1 MKKIFNIILMA
12 ALLLGAY
19 SCTDLLD
26 PSLRGLGRNQQL
38 LENAKVT
45 VYFGVPEEVTTK
57 ADMAAQPS
65 ISTMHVFVFNK
76 IGVLIE
82 TAVARELGSVT
93 SNGEAGAKHWAVDL
107 QMGAAERHLH
117 FIADLPSDFEIPKT
131 GSEVA
136 LIQSITTKT
145 PAAAYWQRIVLANGI
160 DAYKYDGTGEY
171 SYVDP
176 TTGESHTVA
185 VPGTVSGDTYSYEDT
200 EAGETITI
208 TVNKGDYIN
217 TSGKKVLDAKGL
229 YASESLS
236 RQLTLIPMIRNFARI
251 QLTSSMS
258 GFTIVQAALINT
270 PKEGFV
276 APYNDIKNE
285 FVYSYT
291 HPDPAHPFTSY
302 DIDTSGYL
310 ATAPAAGIAV
320 PTKDPNTQ
328 KLVGVSYKT
337 PVTVSGKDS
346 ITFFMY
352 ERSLPTTNPTSMLVQ
367 GTLGTKTKWYK
378 IELADE
384 NGSYF
389 PIYRDLTYV
398 LDIKGLSADGYDTPE
413 EAFDNSPVGDLS
425 ESTETATLN
434 QINDGKGLTLW
445 VEYIDYTDMDANPNE
460 HTVTLLY
467 KLYHTSSDAT
477 PVTTILND
485 QVEPTIKAYANTD
498 AAIKEFTTAAYRG
511 PDESTPDGKGGW
523 NQATVTLYGV
533 GEHMKKSDL
542 HVFAD
547 LTASENPGGY
557 AKKISRNVT
566 YRVLPK
572 QPLTVTATE
581 LADEDANEPTTVTI
595 TLPANLGY
603 SVFPLTLM
611 IEAGNNALM
620 TTDGLAV
627 ESGKSLTG
635 TSSKTNTFYFLKT
648 ISASEYEASRVY
660 ELNFKTTREGSAA
673 NSNATTIYVKDKEG
687 RFDLASCELTV
698 RGQAPI
704 FELSSTGVTVDPD
717 VTTATFSIRSSSTGT
732 WSLTA
737 DDENVRFNPSSGTG
751 NRNVTVTFPTN
762 SSNGV
767 ATYIVTASIGTSSK
781 TFTITQNPVSF
792 TLSSNAVTL
801 TTPDASSTTFDVNTT
816 SPNTWTVWTEDEGVT
831 LSAAPITRAIT
842 ASVQGTGKARITVNV
857 PANLE
862 GNTYTIYAE
871 CEGFDR
877 QEFTITQPALSL
889 DLSAYDVDVKASA
902 TTTSFTVST
911 NSSSDWTITSANVT
925 SATRSGSDVVVTF
938 PANNTLSTIT
948 RTVTVTAGSLEK
960 TFTITQK
967 GLKQVTFYTNDGSAY
982 FPGGRNPV
990 NTRTI
995 EGVKLTF
1002 NNSISNRTSTYLEI
1016 TDNRTFELSSSNGD
1030 KITGITITY
1039 TDYDHGRSGYRS
1051 GNTYLYSSA
1060 DPSTATGNV
1069 YATNSGTTGTWTGE
1083 ATSVT
1088 FTMRNYRSGNS
1099 GTGMLQ
1105 RIAKIEVTIEQ

>member
-1 MKKIFNIILMA
+1 
-12 ALLLGAY
+12 
-19 SCTDLLD
+19 
-26 PSLRGLGRNQQL
+26 
-38 LENAKVT
+38 
-45 VYFGVPEEVTTK
+45 
-57 ADMAAQPS
+57 
-65 ISTMHVFVFNK
+65 
-76 IGVLIE
+76 
-82 TAVARELGSVT
+82 
-93 SNGEAGAKHWAVDL
+93 
-107 QMGAAERHLH
+107 
-117 FIADLPSDFEIPKT
+117 
-131 GSEVA
+131 
-136 LIQSITTKT
+136 
-145 PAAAYWQRIVLANGI
+145 
-160 DAYKYDGTGEY
+160 
-171 SYVDP
+171 
-176 TTGESHTVA
+176 
-185 VPGTVSGDTYSYEDT
+185 
-200 EAGETITI
+200 
-208 TVNKGDYIN
+208 
-217 TSGKKVLDAKGL
+217 
-229 YASESLS
+229 
-236 RQLTLIPMIRNFARI
+236 
-251 QLTSSMS
+251 
-258 GFTIVQAALINT
+258 
-270 PKEGFV
+270 
-276 APYNDIKNE
+276 
-285 FVYSYT
+285 
-291 HPDPAHPFTSY
+291 
-302 DIDTSGYL
+302 
-310 ATAPAAGIAV
+310 
-320 PTKDPNTQ
+320 
-328 KLVGVSYKT
+328 
-337 PVTVSGKDS
+337 
-346 ITFFMY
+346 
-352 ERSLPTTNPTSMLVQ
+352 
-367 GTLGTKTKWYK
+367 
-378 IELADE
+378 
-384 NGSYF
+384 
-389 PIYRDLTYV
+389 
-398 LDIKGLSADGYDTPE
+398 
-413 EAFDNSPVGDLS
+413 
-425 ESTETATLN
+425 
-434 QINDGKGLTLW
+434 
-445 VEYIDYTDMDANPNE
+445 
-460 HTVTLLY
+460 
-467 KLYHTSSDAT
+467 
-477 PVTTILND
+477 
-485 QVEPTIKAYANTD
+485 
-498 AAIKEFTTAAYRG
+498 
-511 PDESTPDGKGGW
+511 
-523 NQATVTLYGV
+523 
-533 GEHMKKSDL
+533 
-542 HVFAD
+542 
-547 LTASENPGGY
+547 
-557 AKKISRNVT
+557 
-566 YRVLPK
+566 
-572 QPLTVTATE
+572 
-581 LADEDANEPTTVTI
+581 
-595 TLPANLGY
+595 
-603 SVFPLTLM
+603 
-611 IEAGNNALM
+611 
-620 TTDGLAV
+620 
-627 ESGKSLTG
+627 
-635 TSSKTNTFYFLKT
+635 
-648 ISASEYEASRVY
+648 
-660 ELNFKTTREGSAA
+660 
-673 NSNATTIYVKDKEG
+673 
-687 RFDLASCELTV
+687 LTV

-1099 GTGMLQ
+1099 GTGTLQ

>member
-1 MKKIFNIILMA
+1 MKKIYHIILMA

-19 SCTDLLD
+19 SCSDLLD
-26 PSLRGLGRNQQL
+26 PSLRGLGRDQQL
-38 LENAKVT
+38 PENAKVT
-45 VYFGVPEEVTTK
+45 VYFGVPDEVNTK
-57 ADMAAQPS
+57 ADMAALPN
-65 ISTMHVFVFNK
+65 ITTMHVFVFNK

-82 TAVARELGSVT
+82 TAVAKQLGSVT

-136 LIQSITTKT
+136 LIQSITTKA
-145 PAAAYWQRIVLANGI
+145 PAAAYWQRIVLENGI

-236 RQLTLIPMIRNFARI
+236 RQLRLIPMIRNFARI

-258 GFTIVQAALINT
+258 GFTINQAALINT

-291 HPDPAHPFTSY
+291 HPDPAHPFTSQ

-310 ATAPAAGIAV
+310 ATAPSAGIAV
-320 PTKDPNTQ
+320 PTKDPNTN

-346 ITFFMY
+346 VTFFMY
-352 ERSLPTTNPTSMLVQ
+352 ERGLPTANPTSLLVQ
-367 GTLGTKTKWYK
+367 GTLGGKTKWYK

-389 PIYRDLTYV
+389 PIYRDITYV
-398 LDIKGLSADGYDTPE
+398 MDIKGLSADGYDSPE

-425 ESTETATLN
+425 ASTETATLN

-498 AAIKEFTTAAYRG
+498 AAIKEFTTAAYTG
-511 PDESTPDGKGGW
+511 PDESTPDGKGDW
-523 NQATVTLYGV
+523 YQATVTLYGV
-533 GEHMKKSDL
+533 GDNMKKSDL

-547 LTASENPGGY
+547 LTATENPGGY
-557 AKKISRNVT
+557 AKKISRDVT

-572 QPLTVTATE
+572 QPLTVKAEE
-581 LADEDANEPTTVTI
+581 LADEDANEPTKVTI

-611 IEAGNNALM
+611 IEAANNGLM

-627 ESGKSLTG
+627 ESGPSLTG
-635 TSSKTNTFYFLKT
+635 TTSKTNTFYFLKT

-660 ELNFKTTREGSAA
+660 ELNFKTTRAGTAT

-698 RGQAPI
+698 RGQAPV
-704 FELSSTGVTVDPD
+704 FALSSTGVTVDPD
-717 VTTATFSIRSSSTGT
+717 VTTASFTIRSSSSDT
-732 WSLTA
+732 WSLTTNNTA
-737 DDENVRFNPSSGTG
+737 VTVTPASGVG
-751 NRNVTVTFPTN
+751 NKTVNVTFPTN
-762 SSNGV
+762 STRNV
-767 ATYIVTASIGTSSK
+767 ATYTVTASLNGSTLP
-781 TFTITQNPVSF
+781 FTITQNPVSISF
-792 TLSSNAVTL
+792 AEPSVSVGGSATEATVGIRCTA
-801 TTPDASSTTFDVNTT
+801 PG
-816 SPNTWTVWTEDEGVT
+816 TWTVSVVSSNGSTVT
-831 LSAAPITRAIT
+831 ANP
-842 ASVQGTGKARITVNV
+842 ASGTGKKDIT
-857 PANLE
+857 
-862 GNTYTIYAE
+862 I
-871 CEGFDR
+871 
-877 QEFTITQPALSL
+877 S
-889 DLSAYDVDVKASA
+889 
-902 TTTSFTVST
+902 
-911 NSSSDWTITSANVT
+911 
-925 SATRSGSDVVVTF
+925 F
-938 PANNTLSTIT
+938 PANTGTSPVTY
-948 RTVTVTAGSLEK
+948 TVTASLDGFDDQVC
-960 TFTITQK
+960 TVTQRARYQ
-967 GLKQVTFYTNDGSAY
+967 QVTETISTNNSTFDNAFTYTGDVAGITAFSFTNGSSRNDNYISL
-982 FPGGRNPV
+982 
-990 NTRTI
+990 TRTNQ
-995 EGVKLTF
+995 GNTNTYL
-1002 NNSISNRTSTYLEI
+1002 SISAHSITRIVLTWSAANRTPSSIAVGTGGGSMSGSTWTNTAGSDSVRL
-1016 TDNRTFELSSSNGD
+1016 NF
-1030 KITGITITY
+1030 
-1039 TDYDHGRSGYRS
+1039 S
-1051 GNTYLYSSA
+1051 GNT
-1060 DPSTATGNV
+1060 GNNT
-1069 YATNSGTTGTWTGE
+1069 TNNYRI
-1083 ATSVT
+1083 TSVQIT
-1088 FTMRNYRSGNS
+1088 YLRE
-1099 GTGMLQ
+1099 L
-1105 RIAKIEVTIEQ
+1105 E

>member
-1 MKKIFNIILMA
+1 MKKIFHIILMA

-26 PSLRGLGRNQQL
+26 PSLRGLGRDQQL
-38 LENAKVT
+38 PENAKVT
-45 VYFGVPEEVTTK
+45 VYFGVPDEVNTK
-57 ADMAAQPS
+57 ADMAALPN
-65 ISTMHVFVFNK
+65 ITTMHVFVFNK

-82 TAVARELGSVT
+82 TAVAKQLGSVT

-136 LIQSITTKT
+136 LIQSITTKA
-145 PAAAYWQRIVLANGI
+145 PAAAYWQRIVLENGI

-236 RQLTLIPMIRNFARI
+236 RQLRLIPMIRNFARI

-258 GFTIVQAALINT
+258 GFTINQAALINT

-291 HPDPAHPFTSY
+291 HPDPAHPFTSH

-310 ATAPAAGIAV
+310 ATAPSAGIAV
-320 PTKDPNTQ
+320 PTKDPNTN

-346 ITFFMY
+346 VTFFMY
-352 ERSLPTTNPTSMLVQ
+352 ERGLPTANPTSLLVQ
-367 GTLGTKTKWYK
+367 GTLGGKTKWYK

-389 PIYRDLTYV
+389 PIYRDITYV
-398 LDIKGLSADGYDTPE
+398 MDIKGLSADGYDSPE

-425 ESTETATLN
+425 ASTETATLN

-445 VEYIDYTDMDANPNE
+445 VEYIDYTDMDANPND

-485 QVEPTIKAYANTD
+485 QVEPTIKPYANTD
-498 AAIKEFTTAAYRG
+498 AAIKEFTTAAYTG
-511 PDESTPDGKGGW
+511 PDESTPDGKGDW
-523 NQATVTLYGV
+523 YQATVTLYGV
-533 GEHMKKSDL
+533 GDNMKKSDL

-547 LTASENPGGY
+547 LTATENPGGY
-557 AKKISRNVT
+557 AKKISRDVT

-572 QPLTVTATE
+572 QPLTVKAEE
-581 LADEDANEPTTVTI
+581 LADEDANEPTKVTI

-611 IEAGNNALM
+611 IEAANNGLM

-627 ESGKSLTG
+627 ESGPSLTG
-635 TSSKTNTFYFLKT
+635 TTSKTNTFYFLKT

-660 ELNFKTTREGSAA
+660 ELNFKTTRAGTAT

-698 RGQAPI
+698 RPFFNLSNTSVTVAGSETEATVGIRSNGPGTWNVSVVSSNGSTVTANPA
-704 FELSSTGVTVDPD
+704 SSTGNKDITISFP
-717 VTTATFSIRSSSTGT
+717 ANTGT
-732 WSLTA
+732 T
-737 DDENVRFNPSSGTG
+737 P
-751 NRNVTVTFPTN
+751 VTYT
-762 SSNGV
+762 
-767 ATYIVTASIGTSSK
+767 VTASLEGFDDQICTVTQSARYREVTETINTNNGT
-781 TFTITQNPVSF
+781 F
-792 TLSSNAVTL
+792 NANYNYSGNV
-801 TTPDASSTTFDVNTT
+801 A
-816 SPNTWTVWTEDEGVT
+816 G
-831 LSAAPITRAIT
+831 IT
-842 ASVQGTGKARITVNV
+842 AFSFGGGTARNNGYIELTRRN
-857 PANLE
+857 E
-862 GNTYTIYAE
+862 GNTNTY
-871 CEGFDR
+871 
-877 QEFTITQPALSL
+877 LSI
-889 DLSAYDVDVKASA
+889 SARS
-902 TTTSFTVST
+902 
-911 NSSSDWTITSANVT
+911 ITSIVLTWSAANRTPNSITVGT
-925 SATRSGSDVVVTF
+925 GGGSVSGSSWT
-938 PANNTLSTIT
+938 N
-948 RTVTVTAGSLEK
+948 TAGSDSVRLNFSGNAGNS
-960 TFTITQK
+960 TTNNYRITS
-967 GLKQVTFYTNDGSAY
+967 V
-982 FPGGRNPV
+982 R
-990 NTRTI
+990 I
-995 EGVKLTF
+995 
-1002 NNSISNRTSTYLEI
+1002 TYLREI
-1016 TDNRTFELSSSNGD
+1016 E
-1030 KITGITITY
+1030 
-1039 TDYDHGRSGYRS
+1039 
-1051 GNTYLYSSA
+1051 
-1060 DPSTATGNV
+1060 
-1069 YATNSGTTGTWTGE
+1069 
-1083 ATSVT
+1083 
-1088 FTMRNYRSGNS
+1088 
-1099 GTGMLQ
+1099 
-1105 RIAKIEVTIEQ
+1105 